1 MTGQKNKNGYGKN
14 LKMTGFAA
22 LGLLLALSGIFV
34 TGETYSSFSSSAS
47 ENSQARVAAFVVDVE
62 LDQAKSKREATIDLS
77 GDLSGGQTEAEWS
90 FTVSNT
96 DDSGK
101 TSEVAWKYD
110 IIVRFPESNQ
120 DVLSALTVTVDGK
133 SAAKSGANEFWLT
146 DEKWKFPSSGNKQSH
161 TLTITADPAQ
171 IQELS
176 TDTASAAGT
185 ISDSK
190 LNSININN
198 IEILVHAEQID

>member
-1 MTGQKNKNGYGKN
+1 
-14 LKMTGFAA
+14 MTGFAA

-47 ENSQARVAAFVVDVE
+47 ENSQARVAAFVVAGE
-62 LDQAKSKREATIDLS
+62 LDQAKSKREATI
-77 GDLSGGQTEAEWS
+77 DLSGGQTEAEWS

-96 DDSGK
+96 DGLGK

-120 DVLSALTVTVDGK
+120 DVLNALTVTVDGK
-133 SAAKSGANEFWLT
+133 SATNNGKSAANSGANEFWFT

-190 LNSININN
+190 LNSINN
-198 IEILVHAEQID
+198 IEILVYAEQID